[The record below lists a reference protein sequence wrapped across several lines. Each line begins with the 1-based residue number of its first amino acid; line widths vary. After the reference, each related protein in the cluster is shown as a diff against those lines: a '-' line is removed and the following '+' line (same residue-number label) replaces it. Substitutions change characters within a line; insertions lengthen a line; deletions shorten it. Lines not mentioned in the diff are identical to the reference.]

1 MSAIKT
7 RTAKKTGKNRL
18 GKARNL
24 TVRQAA
30 VVAGL
35 LEGKTAQNALL
46 DAGYSASTAR
56 TQSRDVI
63 EPLQET
69 LQASMRR
76 TGWGPDKFKRHLQR
90 LLRAKKP
97 QGPDG
102 DLHDD
107 NQAITNALRIW
118 VDVAGLEAPKQHEHT
133 GTLDI
138 NVRREEQ
145 ATLWEKLGGIS

>member
-7 RTAKKTGKNRL
+7 RTAKRTSRLRGGKV
-18 GKARNL
+18 RNL
-24 TVRQAA
+24 TVRQAD

-46 DAGYSASTAR
+46 DAGYAPQTAR
-56 TQSRDVI
+56 GNSKRVI
-63 EPLQET
+63 APIQET
-69 LQASMRR
+69 LQEHMRR
-76 TGWGPDKFKRHLQR
+76 TGWGPEKFVKHVQR

-97 QGPDG
+97 YGADG